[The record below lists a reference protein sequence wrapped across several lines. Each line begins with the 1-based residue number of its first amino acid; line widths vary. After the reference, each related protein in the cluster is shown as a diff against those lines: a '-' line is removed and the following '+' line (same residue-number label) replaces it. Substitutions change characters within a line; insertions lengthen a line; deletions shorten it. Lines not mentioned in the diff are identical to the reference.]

1 MEKLLDKLIE
11 LLEEEKNLIINA
23 INSSEATEKLNK
35 LIEEKKEILL
45 KISQLDEKSINI
57 NEKIKEKV
65 EKIKLLL
72 KTNEM
77 LALSNLNFI
86 EEIFESVFSSHS
98 TYGSEGEVKKIQGN
112 IINKK
117 I

>member
-1 MEKLLDKLIE
+1 MEELLDKLIE
-11 LLEEEKNLIINA
+11 LLEKEKNLIVNA
-23 INSSEATEKLNK
+23 INSSETTEELNK
-35 LIEEKKEILL
+35 LLEEKKEVLL
-45 KISQLDEKSINI
+45 KMSQLDEKSINI
-57 NEKIKEKV
+57 DENIKEKI
-65 EKIKLLL
+65 EKVKLLS
-72 KTNEM
+72 KTNEI